1 MIALMSPVLPES
13 SRHTSAEQAVVFVID
28 DLVTLAD
35 GFFQSLTVNYRDSSA
50 HVFNQ
55 FFLCQFLS
63 SQRNAFAAHA
73 EHIGDK
79 VVRHHQIVRVQ
90 TVVTKQKPTAKLF
103 FDGVE
108 TIANG
113 GL

>member
-1 MIALMSPVLPES
+1 MSPILPEGS
-13 SRHTSAEQAVVFVID
+13 GDTSAKQTVVFVIND
-28 DLVTLAD
+28 FVTFAD
-35 GFFQSLTVNYRDSSA
+35 GFFQSLPVDYRDSSA

-63 SQRNAFAAHA
+63 SQRNTFSAHA

-79 VVRHHQIVRVQ
+79 VVRHHQLVRVQ